1 MLPCGAGKERTRR
14 PFMNK
19 KTKSILRWA
28 LGSTALA
35 AIITISLMHSKPPAT
50 ANETKETKAAATAE
64 NENGP
69 ITKIV
74 KPESEWKQL
83 LTKEQ
88 YRIVRKKGTERA
100 FTGLYWNNKEKGTYH
115 CVACDLPL
123 FSSETKYESG
133 TGWPSY
139 WKPIQKNHV
148 GEKPDRS
155 FFTIRTEV
163 VCNRCDGH
171 LGHVFKDGPPPTGLR
186 YCINSASLNF
196 RKKTEPAKP
205 SENKKKQP
213 N

>member
-1 MLPCGAGKERTRR
+1 
-14 PFMNK
+14 MNK
-19 KTKSILRWA
+19 KAKSIMNWA

-50 ANETKETKAAATAE
+50 ADETKKTKTDSTAKDE
-64 NENGP
+64 P
-69 ITKIV
+69 IQKIV

-100 FTGLYWNNKEKGTYH
+100 FTGLHWNNKEKGTYH

-139 WKPIQKNHV
+139 WKPIQKDHV

-186 YCINSASLNF
+186 YCINSAALNF
-196 RKKTEPAKP
+196 RKKTELEKSP
-205 SENKKKQP
+205 ENKKKQP
-213 N
+213 K

>member
-1 MLPCGAGKERTRR
+1 
-14 PFMNK
+14 MNK
-19 KTKSILRWA
+19 KTKSILNWT
-28 LGSTALA
+28 LGATALA
-35 AIITISLMHSKPPAT
+35 AIITVSLMHSKPPAT
-50 ANETKETKAAATAE
+50 ADETKKTKTASTAKDDT
-64 NENGP
+64 
-69 ITKIV
+69 IQKIV

-88 YRIVRKKGTERA
+88 YRIVRQKGTERA

-139 WKPIQKNHV
+139 WKPIQQNHV

-196 RKKTEPAKP
+196 QKETEPTKP
-205 SENKKKQP
+205 SENKKKQS

>member
-1 MLPCGAGKERTRR
+1 
-14 PFMNK
+14 MNK
-19 KTKSILRWA
+19 KAKSVMNWA
-28 LGSTALA
+28 LGSIALA
-35 AIITISLMHSKPPAT
+35 AIITISLMHSKSPAT
-50 ANETKETKAAATAE
+50 ADETKKTKTDSTAKDE
-64 NENGP
+64 P
-69 ITKIV
+69 IPKIV

-88 YRIVRKKGTERA
+88 YRIVRRKGTERA

-186 YCINSASLNF
+186 YCINSASLKF

-205 SENKKKQP
+205 SKTW
-213 N
+213 